1 MMRLSAL
8 MMVIAAL
15 ASTSATSARQS
26 SQTPPPAAAAAK
38 APAGNADNGKKI
50 FSSYG
55 CYQCHNYAANGGGAG
70 PRLAP
75 NPIAFAA
82 FLRQIRKPAN
92 EMPPYTAKVVTDQD
106 VADIYAFLQTV
117 PAAPPASGIPILQ
130 P

>member
-1 MMRLSAL
+1 MRHSLL
-8 MMVIAAL
+8 MMVIAA
-15 ASTSATSARQS
+15 ASAISLSA
-26 SQTPPPAAAAAK
+26 QTPAAPAAK

-50 FSSYG
+50 FTSYG

-82 FLRQIRKPAN
+82 FLRQIRKPSN
-92 EMPPYTAKVVTDQD
+92 EMPPYTAKVVSDQD

-117 PAAPPASGIPILQ
+117 PPAPTAGSIPILQ

>member
-1 MMRLSAL
+1 MRQSIL
-8 MMVIAAL
+8 MIVIAAV
-15 ASTSATSARQS
+15 SAMSLSA
-26 SQTPPPAAAAAK
+26 QTPAAPASK

-50 FSSYG
+50 FTSYG

-75 NPIAFAA
+75 NPIAYAA
-82 FLRQIRKPAN
+82 FLRQIRKPSN
-92 EMPPYTAKVVTDQD
+92 EMPPYTAKVASDQD

-117 PAAPPASGIPILQ
+117 PPAPAAGSVPILQ

>member
-1 MMRLSAL
+1 MRHSILMIAIAAVSAISLSAQTP
-8 MMVIAAL
+8 
-15 ASTSATSARQS
+15 ASTAS
-26 SQTPPPAAAAAK
+26 K
-38 APAGNADNGKKI
+38 APAGNVDNGKKI
-50 FSSYG
+50 FTSYG

-82 FLRQIRKPAN
+82 FLRQIRKPSN
-92 EMPPYTAKVVTDQD
+92 EMPPYTAKVVSDQD

-117 PAAPPASGIPILQ
+117 PPAPAAGSIPILQ

>member
-1 MMRLSAL
+1 MRLS
-8 MMVIAAL
+8 VL
-15 ASTSATSARQS
+15 AMAMAVVSAMSLSAQA
-26 SQTPPPAAAAAK
+26 PAATGEK

-50 FSSYG
+50 YTSYG

-75 NPIAFAA
+75 NPIAFTP
-82 FLRQIRKPAN
+82 FLRQIRKPVN
-92 EMPPYTAKVVTDQD
+92 EMPPYSPKIVTDQD

-117 PAAPPASGIPILQ
+117 PAAPAVSSIPILQ